1 MITLICSILV
11 FILLSQYIIIV
22 AMLIL
27 NDQIPFI
34 QSRLELLL
42 FLIPIIPIIVFTVA
56 GIYEIIFDIDT
67 RKYLKQAIKK
77 LK

>member
-1 MITLICSILV
+1 
-11 FILLSQYIIIV
+11 
-22 AMLIL
+22 MLIL

-42 FLIPIIPIIVFTVA
+42 FLIPIIPIVVFTVA

-67 RKYLKQAIKK
+67 RKYLKEAIKK

>member
-1 MITLICSILV
+1 MLTLFL
-11 FILLSQYIIIV
+11 FILAFIFICQYIIIA

-34 QSRLELLL
+34 ETRVELLI

>member
-1 MITLICSILV
+1 
-11 FILLSQYIIIV
+11 
-22 AMLIL
+22 MLIL

-34 QSRLELLL
+34 ETRVELLI